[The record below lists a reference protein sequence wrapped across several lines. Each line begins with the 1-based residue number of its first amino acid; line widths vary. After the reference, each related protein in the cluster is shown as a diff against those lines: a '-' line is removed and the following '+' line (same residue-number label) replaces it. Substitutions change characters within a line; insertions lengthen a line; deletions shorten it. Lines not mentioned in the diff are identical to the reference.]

1 MLWSGWIGLETW
13 RYSYFRKAEWWWWL
27 PEWLAGN
34 FVYSDV
40 RNSVCYMGYL
50 QWSAWSTH
58 CNLVILVRNR
68 TIRAYV
74 VVVLNV
80 PSWLSGVLCYRGYKP
95 AHAQQAPLWGG
106 ALKAGL
112 QHSREEEGGAW
123 SCIIQIVWLSPLFCQ
138 NSLSLFHHHWISEL
152 KCLKMTRP
160 LLSCVQ
166 QSYLHV

>member
-13 RYSYFRKAEWWWWL
+13 HYSYFRKAAWWWWL

-123 SCIIQIVWLSPLFCQ
+123 ELYHS
-138 NSLSLFHHHWISEL
+138 NSLAKSTFLSKLIISFPPSLDFWV
-152 KCLKMTRP
+152 KM
-160 LLSCVQ
+160 SKND
-166 QSYLHV
+166 